1 LHFTKLRGTQAV
13 CSNNSM
19 ARSLCVSLLA
29 FAVTAVLGAR
39 IRMKKQASSS
49 FTVLT
54 PSNDN
59 LRRVGVVMN
68 PGGFVKSSLYTQSMQ
83 TWQAEAEKVG
93 VSLYVTLLDY
103 WFNLPIP
110 IRTKANINNGIKQ
123 MQDLGLPKDAPVY
136 FTGHSMGGG
145 APLPIV
151 QELFEE
157 GVVSGAILQAAF
169 ITRAFLPPQT
179 EKLAFTAPTLSVA
192 AELNYGAARVSRF
205 AEAVYHQ
212 PEATHPVVLIEG
224 MNHGQYFT
232 GGSFEDL
239 KPEITHEE
247 AQQKQAVIVADWLAK
262 ELGLG
267 SGSLLKSEV
276 AKARTFL
283 QPFITAGIL
292 EGSRSYSAP
301 NQVGT
306 PNWVCERGVCEAGSA
321 WISEA
326 QAYIAGKD
334 VMAAGTKLK
343 NNYADLF
350 PFAGGDR
357 EGRKPFIQGDTIQA
371 YVMASNRKGDLGD
384 RDGSDHAEDQMP
396 FTTGELLAKFI
407 SRQNAGKKLMG
418 RNLARDGDLCAEINA
433 QAYDYAL
440 RNAGEKTRQ
449 RFERDGQPLVF
460 DATKYEWMGPL
471 WVYGKMTWT
480 EKDGKMHVKSRGL
493 LTDLGDKEID
503 GNHYCKLLPP
513 ARALEWI
520 YVDSLAAKLKKD
532 WQ

>member
-1 LHFTKLRGTQAV
+1 V
-13 CSNNSM
+13 
-19 ARSLCVSLLA
+19 
-29 FAVTAVLGAR
+29 
-39 IRMKKQASSS
+39 
-49 FTVLT
+49 
-54 PSNDN
+54 DN

-68 PGGFVKSSLYTQSMQ
+68 PGGFVKADLYTQSMQ
-83 TWQAEAEKVG
+83 KWQAEAQKKG
-93 VSLYVTLLDY
+93 ISLYVTLLSY

-110 IRTKANINNGIKQ
+110 IRTKANINDAIKQ
-123 MQDLGLPKDAPVY
+123 MQGVGLPKDAPVY

-145 APLPIV
+145 APLPVV

-169 ITRAFLPPQT
+169 ITRSFLPPQT

-192 AELNYGAARVSRF
+192 AELNYGSARVSRF

-247 AQQKQAVIVADWLAK
+247 AQQKQAVLVMDWLAK

-267 SGSLLKSEV
+267 SGTLVKSEV

-283 QPFITAGIL
+283 QPFITAGEL
-292 EGSRSYSAP
+292 EGSRSFNNP

-306 PNWVCERGVCEAGSA
+306 PNWECPRGVCEAGSA
-321 WISEA
+321 WISEC
-326 QAYIAGKD
+326 QKYIAGKD
-334 VMAAGTKLK
+334 VMAAGTEIK
-343 NNYADLF
+343 NNFADLF

-357 EGRKPFIQGDTIQA
+357 EGRKPFIQGNTVQA
-371 YVMASNRKGDLGD
+371 YVMASNKDGDLGD
-384 RDGSDHAEDQMP
+384 RDGKDHAEDALP
-396 FTTGELLAKFI
+396 FTTGELLGKFI
-407 SRQNAGKKLMG
+407 SRQNAGKALMG
-418 RNLARDGDLCAEINA
+418 RNLARDGDLCAELNT
-433 QAYDYAL
+433 QAYEYAL

-449 RFERDGQPLVF
+449 RFEAHGVPLAF
-460 DATKYEWMGPL
+460 DATKYEFAGPL

-480 EKDGKMHVKSRGL
+480 EKNGKMYLKSRGL
-493 LTDLGDKEID
+493 LTDLGDSAID
-503 GNHYCKLLPP
+503 GNHYCKLLSP

-520 YVDSLAAKLKKD
+520 YVDGLEKNLKKD